1 MLLNKADVSRNCFNC
16 KSYNKQEK
24 YCGHAPNH
32 TEWYD
37 EHGSELIDVE
47 CVRFEQIITIKSKKS
62 VFK

>member
-1 MLLNKADVSRNCFNC
+1 VLFRS
-16 KSYNKQEK
+16 SYNKQEK

-47 CVRFEQIITIKSKKS
+47 CVRFEQVITIKSKKS